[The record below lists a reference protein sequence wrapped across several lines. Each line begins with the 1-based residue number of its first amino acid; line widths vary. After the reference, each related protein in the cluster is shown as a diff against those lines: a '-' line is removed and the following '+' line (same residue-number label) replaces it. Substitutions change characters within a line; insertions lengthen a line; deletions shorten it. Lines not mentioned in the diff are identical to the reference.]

1 MFPVLSALSS
11 LLCVCL
17 GICYPRSTCFG
28 AHTVRLRSGCGELAM
43 VTLGDFVVGRPGLCL
58 VVLLSSR
65 NISQQHPP
73 SPVDA
78 SSQT

>member
-1 MFPVLSALSS
+1 
-11 LLCVCL
+11 
-17 GICYPRSTCFG
+17 
-28 AHTVRLRSGCGELAM
+28 M
-43 VTLGDFVVGRPGLCL
+43 VTLGDLVVGRPGLCL